1 MVTFERPK
9 PAAGTEGDVVLDR
22 LLAFVLDTV
31 GLFVGVG
38 VVANLLYLLSEP
50 VGLLVNALGIPL
62 YFAYFAFFEAEYGQ
76 TPGKMVT
83 GVVVVTDHGAPPS
96 LRATTIRSVLR
107 LVDWFPYPLYLV
119 GLGAI
124 YATDRSQRVGD
135 LVADTVV
142 VAAVERGEKL

>member
-1 MVTFERPK
+1 MLPFERPK
-9 PAAGTEGDVVLDR
+9 PAAGTEGDVLFER
-22 LLAFVLDTV
+22 LLAFVVDTV
-31 GLFVGVG
+31 ALFVGVG

-50 VGLLVNALGIPL
+50 VGLFVNALGVPL
-62 YFAYFAFFEAEYGQ
+62 YFAYFAVFEAEYGQ

-124 YATDRSQRVGD
+124 YVTDRSQRVGD

-142 VAAVERGEKL
+142 VEAVERGEKL